1 MLLFLGHGKTCS
13 QANCGHL
20 FHFWVCSSKKM
31 ILFIPEMEWREAVAT
46 NLICG
51 ATRGRGRA
59 WSALGFDN
67 LESVKIRVGDFSYC
81 IASLA

>member
-1 MLLFLGHGKTCS
+1 MRLIEVSTRVSECSEEFWLF
-13 QANCGHL
+13 
-20 FHFWVCSSKKM
+20 
-31 ILFIPEMEWREAVAT
+31 VAARSDS
-46 NLICG
+46 G